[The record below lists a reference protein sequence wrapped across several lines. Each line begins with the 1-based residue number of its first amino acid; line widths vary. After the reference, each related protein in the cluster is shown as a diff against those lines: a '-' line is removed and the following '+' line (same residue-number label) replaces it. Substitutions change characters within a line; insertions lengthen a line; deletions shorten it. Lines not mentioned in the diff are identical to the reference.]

1 MTIDGYKH
9 GRVPRAIRE
18 KQILDIAEKQFIE
31 LGYDEVSIESI
42 RTAANVSRPMV
53 YDYFGSKDQVY
64 LACVKRAR
72 TEYENKLVEV
82 FKSNLPLNDL
92 ILRVTTIYFEIVET
106 NPKRWEALFAGSMIP
121 AVGDLGKSLNDLR
134 LGTIKH
140 LINLITQHY
149 PNIDYEKVDV
159 FAHTI
164 FAIGIQLG
172 MWWISNPNV
181 SKVKVI
187 SYNIAF
193 VNGAIDQLAIK

>member
-1 MTIDGYKH
+1 MTLDGYKH

-31 LGYDEVSIESI
+31 LGYDDVSIESI
-42 RTAANVSRPMV
+42 RTEAKVSRPMV

-82 FKSNLPLNDL
+82 FNSNLPLNEL
-92 ILRVTTIYFEIVET
+92 ILKVTTIYFDIVET

-140 LINLITQHY
+140 LITLIIQHY
-149 PNIDYEKVDV
+149 PNIDYEKADAFV
-159 FAHTI
+159 HTI
-164 FAIGIQLG
+164 VAIGIQLG
-172 MWWISNPNV
+172 MWWISNPHV
-181 SKVKVI
+181 TKDKVI
-187 SYNIAF
+187 SYSVAF
-193 VNGAIDQLAIK
+193 VNGGIDQLAIK

>member
-1 MTIDGYKH
+1 MTLDGYKH

-31 LGYDEVSIESI
+31 LGYDDVSIESI
-42 RTAANVSRPMV
+42 RTEAKVSRPMV

-82 FKSNLPLNDL
+82 FNSNLPLNEL
-92 ILRVTTIYFEIVET
+92 ILKVSTIYFDIVET

-140 LINLITQHY
+140 LITLIIQHY
-149 PNIDYEKVDV
+149 PNIDYEKVDA

-164 FAIGIQLG
+164 FAIGIQLA

-181 SKVKVI
+181 TKDKVI
-187 SYNIAF
+187 SYNVAF
-193 VNGAIDQLAIK
+193 VNGGIDQLAIK